1 MMRQSSSG
9 SFSESLHAVVDHDG
23 NHADG
28 DGDGQTREPFPAK
41 QTAISAAM
49 SISAFVARH

>member
-1 MMRQSSSG
+1 MNDKAGRYPN
-9 SFSESLHAVVDHDG
+9 VK
-23 NHADG
+23 
-28 DGDGQTREPFPAK
+28 TRGAFPAK